1 MNIDLRDTR
10 LTADAVAEALELKPH
25 PEGGRY
31 RETWRDDPGDG
42 TRGAGT
48 SILFLLS
55 AKERSHWH
63 RVDAAEGWHWHA
75 GAPLQLSLCWEGS
88 DPLEVVLGP
97 HLSAGQRLS
106 AVVPRRWWQAAAP
119 LPPAAGQGWS
129 LVTCTVCPA
138 FSFAGFELAPSGW
151 SPRRS

>member
-10 LTADAVAEALELKPH
+10 LSADAVAEALELTPH

-31 RETWRDDPGDG
+31 RETWRDEPGDG

-55 AKERSHWH
+55 AGERSHWH

-106 AVVPRRWWQAAAP
+106 AVVPRHWWQAAVP

-129 LVTCTVCPA
+129 LVTCTVSPA
-138 FSFAGFELAPSGW
+138 FSFAGFELALSLIHI
-151 SPRRS
+151 